1 MRREINGGRAAGATQ
16 YAGLS
21 GRRRPPTLP
30 GPPTGPLRVSSPDL
44 AFVACIEG
52 NALEAQALLL
62 FESIRRWGGRFR
74 DAPIHA
80 LSPRRGPPLAA
91 ATRRALDRLEV
102 LFDDRELNRDA
113 ADYGSANRVAAAAFV
128 EAQYGHERL
137 VVLDSDTLFLRE
149 PTDFLLA
156 DGVDAALR
164 PVDLKGSASTGV
176 GDPMDDY
183 WRALCRSAAV
193 DYDTVPWSATFVD
206 GRPIKAS
213 YNGGLVVVRGGL
225 GLMQR
230 WAEVF
235 FRSVREGLRP
245 YREMQPFR
253 AGAGAVPAEV
263 GRDWGSNQAALS
275 VALWSAT
282 RGVVEL
288 TPRYNYPLH
297 LHDSLDPGRIGADFR
312 TLVHVHYH
320 WLFAEPNA
328 DNPIFDQPGPLDPE
342 RREWLEQR
350 LPLRLPG

>member
-1 MRREINGGRAAGATQ
+1 MSR
-16 YAGLS
+16 
-21 GRRRPPTLP
+21 
-30 GPPTGPLRVSSPDL
+30 PDL

-62 FESIRRWGGRFR
+62 FDSIRRWGGRFR

-91 ATRRALDRLEV
+91 ATRRELDRLEV
-102 LFDDRELNRDA
+102 VFDDRELNRDA
-113 ADYGSANRVAAAAFV
+113 PDYGSANRVAAAAFV
-128 EAQYGHERL
+128 EAQYGHSTL
-137 VVLDSDTLFLRE
+137 VVLDSDTVFLRE
-149 PTDFLLA
+149 PLEFLLP

-164 PVDLKGSASTGV
+164 PVDLKGSASTGA
-176 GDPMDDY
+176 GDPMDEY

-193 DYDTVPWSATFVD
+193 DYEVVPWSRTFVD

-213 YNGGLVVVRGGL
+213 YNGGLVVARGGL

-253 AGAGAVPAEV
+253 AGAGAVTSDV
-263 GRDWGSNQAALS
+263 GRYWGSNQAALS

-282 RGVVEL
+282 RGVAEL
-288 TPRYNYPLH
+288 SPRYNYPLH
-297 LHDSLDPGRIGADFR
+297 LHDSLDPERIGPDF
-312 TLVHVHYH
+312 TNLVHVHYH
-320 WLFAEPNA
+320 WLFAEQNS
-328 DNPIFDQPGPLDPE
+328 DNPIFDAPGPLDAD
-342 RREWLEQR
+342 RRAWLEGR
-350 LPLRLPG
+350 LPLV